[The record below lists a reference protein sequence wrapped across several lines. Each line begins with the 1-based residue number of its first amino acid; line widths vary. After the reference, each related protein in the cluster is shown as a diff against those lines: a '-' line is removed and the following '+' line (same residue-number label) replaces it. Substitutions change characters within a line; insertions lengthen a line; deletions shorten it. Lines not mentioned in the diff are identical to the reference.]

1 MRQPKLIDYILLTTL
16 SLIWASAFFNIK
28 IATYSFGPVTIAF
41 LRVFFG
47 AIPVLLLCYYKNIK
61 IEAFSKDWHWFAMI
75 GFINL
80 VAPFFLIAYG
90 VKSVQSN
97 LAAILMSTTPLS
109 STVLGHFFTKN
120 EKFNLIKTFGIL
132 IGFSG
137 IVFLFSDNILID
149 ENNFTSA
156 LLILLG
162 STCYVVGGVLTLKI
176 SKKKNENVTGS
187 ILIWAI
193 IYVRAFGLGPF
204 AGLLSIFT
212 ADVGTLGKLFSEATD
227 NADKKQIEGITATGS
242 NKSSIIRY
250 GLIPQIF
257 PIFIS
262 QSLYFFE
269 SNTRSAVILGV
280 VGAGGIGLQ
289 LTERMK
295 AQYWDQTL
303 FIIVLILIMV
313 AIIDSISRAIRKRII
328 YE

>member
-1 MRQPKLIDYILLTTL
+1 MRQPKLIDYFLLTIL

-47 AIPVLLLCYYKNIK
+47 AIPVLLLCYFKNIK
-61 IEAFSKDWHWFAMI
+61 VEAFSKDWHWFAII

-109 STVLGHFFTKN
+109 STVLAHFYTKN
-120 EKFNLIKTFGIL
+120 EKFNLVKTIGIL

-137 IVFLFSDNILID
+137 IVFLFSDKLLID
-149 ENNFTSA
+149 ENNFVSA

-187 ILIWAI
+187 ILIW
-193 IYVRAFGLGPF
+193 
-204 AGLLSIFT
+204 
-212 ADVGTLGKLFSEATD
+212 
-227 NADKKQIEGITATGS
+227 
-242 NKSSIIRY
+242 SIIILLPLTFLIEQPFQTIPRTDSLISVIY
-250 GLIPQIF
+250 LGIVPTGIAWLLRFKILTTNGLIFQSQVSYLI
-257 PIFIS
+257 PIFG
-262 QSLYFFE
+262 
-269 SNTRSAVILGV
+269 TILGYIFLKELITLKV
-280 VGAGGIGLQ
+280 LVSLIAVCIGIYFVKKGGNKQNI
-289 LTERMK
+289 
-295 AQYWDQTL
+295 
-303 FIIVLILIMV
+303 
-313 AIIDSISRAIRKRII
+313 
-328 YE
+328 

>member
-1 MRQPKLIDYILLTTL
+1 MKQPKLLDYLLLTL
-16 SLIWASAFFNIK
+16 LALIWASAFFNIK

-61 IEAFSKDWHWFAMI
+61 IEAFSKDWHWFALI

-109 STVLGHFFTKN
+109 STVLGHFYTKN
-120 EKFNLIKTFGIL
+120 EKFNFIKTFGIL

-137 IVFLFSDNILID
+137 ILYLFSDNLLID
-149 ENNFTSA
+149 ENNFISA

-193 IYVRAFGLGPF
+193 IILIPLASFIEQPWNVNPRLDSTVSVIYLGLVSTGI
-204 AGLLSIFT
+204 AWLLRFRIL
-212 ADVGTLGKLFSEATD
+212 V
-227 NADKKQIEGITATGS
+227 N
-242 NKSSIIRY
+242 N
-250 GLIPQIF
+250 GLIFQSQVSYLI
-257 PIFIS
+257 PIFGTILSYIFLKELITTKVIIS
-262 QSLYFFE
+262 LIAVCIGIYFVKKG
-269 SNTRSAVILGV
+269 S
-280 VGAGGIGLQ
+280 
-289 LTERMK
+289 
-295 AQYWDQTL
+295 
-303 FIIVLILIMV
+303 
-313 AIIDSISRAIRKRII
+313 
-328 YE
+328 

>member
-1 MRQPKLIDYILLTTL
+1 MRQPKFIDYILLTAL

-47 AIPVLLLCYYKNIK
+47 SIPVLLLCYYKNIK

-109 STVLGHFFTKN
+109 STVLAHFYTKN
-120 EKFNLIKTFGIL
+120 EKFNIIKTIGIL

-137 IVFLFSDNILID
+137 IIFLFSDNILID
-149 ENNFTSA
+149 QNNFTSA

-193 IYVRAFGLGPF
+193 IILFPLVVLIEHPWQSIPRTDSLISVIYLGIVPTGI
-204 AGLLSIFT
+204 AWLLRFRILT
-212 ADVGTLGKLFSEATD
+212 Q
-227 NADKKQIEGITATGS
+227 N
-242 NKSSIIRY
+242 
-250 GLIPQIF
+250 GLIFQ
-257 PIFIS
+257 S
-262 QSLYFFE
+262 QVSYLIPLFG
-269 SNTRSAVILGV
+269 VILGY
-280 VGAGGIGLQ
+280 IFLEE
-289 LTERMK
+289 LITIK
-295 AQYWDQTL
+295 
-303 FIIVLILIMV
+303 VLISLLAVCIGIYFV
-313 AIIDSISRAIRKRII
+313 RKGDNRSLKL
-328 YE
+328 